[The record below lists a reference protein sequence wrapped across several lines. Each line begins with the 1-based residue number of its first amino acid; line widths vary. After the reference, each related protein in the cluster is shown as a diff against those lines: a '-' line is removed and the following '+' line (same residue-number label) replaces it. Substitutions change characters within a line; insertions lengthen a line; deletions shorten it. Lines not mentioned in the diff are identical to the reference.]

1 MKSDYV
7 LETIASTSSA
17 ARAVALLT
25 VVSGGTLSLT
35 GCVVAGV
42 SSGGGFFIWPGS
54 IGFLVLILIAVLI
67 LRRR

>member
-1 MKSDYV
+1 M
-7 LETIASTSSA
+7 
-17 ARAVALLT
+17 RVALLLT
-25 VVSGGTLSLT
+25 VLSAGSLSLT

-54 IGFLVLILIAVLI
+54 LGLLVLILVVIFV